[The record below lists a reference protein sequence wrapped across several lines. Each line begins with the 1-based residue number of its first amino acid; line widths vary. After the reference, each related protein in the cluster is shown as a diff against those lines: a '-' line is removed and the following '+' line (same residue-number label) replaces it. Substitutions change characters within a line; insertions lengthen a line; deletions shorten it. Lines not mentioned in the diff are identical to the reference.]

1 MLSLCAV
8 AVGVRC
14 GEREGHRPHGW
25 EQQEA
30 TKGLLITDF
39 RMLSSSSADVLH
51 SRNGLRTTYLL
62 EVVPIISAV
71 AGCSDSPCST
81 SVVRRVDL
89 KAAYGAH
96 LAGERHEMNDAVG
109 GVALPRSI
117 TPISAVVMLT
127 TVSLMSSVVLPC
139 VARCMRDQ

>member
-8 AVGVRC
+8 AAGVRC

-71 AGCSDSPCST
+71 AGCSDSPCSMSAT
-81 SVVRRVDL
+81 SLALWKLSSVVRRVDL
-89 KAAYGAH
+89 QAALGAH
-96 LAGERHEMNDAVG
+96 VAGERHAVSDAVG
-109 GVALPRSI
+109 GVALPSR
-117 TPISAVVMLT
+117 
-127 TVSLMSSVVLPC
+127 
-139 VARCMRDQ
+139 